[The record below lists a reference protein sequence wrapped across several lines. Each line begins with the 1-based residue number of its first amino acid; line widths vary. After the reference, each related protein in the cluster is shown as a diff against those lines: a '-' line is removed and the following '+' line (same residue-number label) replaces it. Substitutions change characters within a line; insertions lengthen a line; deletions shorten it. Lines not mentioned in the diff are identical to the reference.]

1 MVSSSASAGDALL
14 IFSGLF
20 SYSQEPRVL
29 AERDGGSRLGIFVLD
44 MGEEDKEM
52 RGNERKEK
60 QAQSLFRLAA
70 PALGI
75 LLALAT
81 AVMASTQ
88 QFSVLGATST
98 AFAGIILGIVGY
110 FLGARR
116 LGTAAAFLSI
126 VALILGLAVSQ
137 GLVPG
142 LERTDPVE
150 NQQRG

>member
-1 MVSSSASAGDALL
+1 
-14 IFSGLF
+14 
-20 SYSQEPRVL
+20 
-29 AERDGGSRLGIFVLD
+29 
-44 MGEEDKEM
+44 M
-52 RGNERKEK
+52 RGNEGNEK
-60 QAQSLFRLAA
+60 QAQSLFRLAV

-75 LLALAT
+75 LLALAA

-98 AFAGIILGIVGY
+98 AFLGIILGIVGY

-116 LGTAAAFLSI
+116 LGTVAAFLSI
-126 VALILGLAVSQ
+126 IALVFGLAVSQ

-150 NQQRG
+150 NQMRG

>member
-1 MVSSSASAGDALL
+1 
-14 IFSGLF
+14 
-20 SYSQEPRVL
+20 
-29 AERDGGSRLGIFVLD
+29 
-44 MGEEDKEM
+44 M
-52 RGNERKEK
+52 RGNEGKEE
-60 QAQSLFRLAA
+60 QTPSLFGLAA

-75 LLALAT
+75 LLALAA

-98 AFAGIILGIVGY
+98 AFVGIIVGIVGY

-116 LGTAAAFLSI
+116 LGTVAAFLSI
-126 VALILGLAVSQ
+126 VALIFGLAVSQ

-142 LERTDPVE
+142 LERTDPIE

>member
-1 MVSSSASAGDALL
+1 
-14 IFSGLF
+14 
-20 SYSQEPRVL
+20 
-29 AERDGGSRLGIFVLD
+29 
-44 MGEEDKEM
+44 M
-52 RGNERKEK
+52 RGNEGKEK
-60 QAQSLFRLAA
+60 QTPSLFGLAA

-75 LLALAT
+75 LLALAA

-98 AFAGIILGIVGY
+98 AFVGIIVGIVGY

-116 LGTAAAFLSI
+116 LGTVAAFLSI
-126 VALILGLAVSQ
+126 VALIFGLAVSQ

-150 NQQRG
+150 NQQRGMTTSAHSRPETSILILLRSL

>member
-1 MVSSSASAGDALL
+1 M
-14 IFSGLF
+14 
-20 SYSQEPRVL
+20 
-29 AERDGGSRLGIFVLD
+29 AERNGGGRLRIYVVAD
-44 MGEEDKEM
+44 MGEEDKVM
-52 RGNERKEK
+52 RGNDGTER
-60 QAQSLFRLAA
+60 QPQSLFRRAA

-75 LLALAT
+75 LLALAA

-98 AFAGIILGIVGY
+98 AFVGIMLGIVGY

-116 LGTAAAFLSI
+116 LGTVAAFLSI
-126 VALILGLAVSQ
+126 VALIFGLAVSQ